1 MDSIVSRMEE
11 IEKAAN
17 AVVAG
22 AEERKKELEVKMKQ
36 SQEEFDSELE
46 TKTQAKVQKI
56 RQEVQKRMDQL
67 LEEQEKENQNAIQIL
82 KVDFE
87 RHHKAYAK
95 EIVERIVQ

>member
-1 MDSIVSRMEE
+1 
-11 IEKAAN
+11 
-17 AVVAG
+17 
-22 AEERKKELEVKMKQ
+22 
-36 SQEEFDSELE
+36 
-46 TKTQAKVQKI
+46 
-56 RQEVQKRMDQL
+56 VQKRMDQL